1 MSTKAR
7 GHVGIM
13 NGPSKFDLMVS
24 LFTTVPVRV
33 PVLFKTE
40 NHGDFSA
47 IITGVRWEDGSGESW
62 IIEGYS
68 VFAAGARFTGYFS
81 TKDRRGHIK
90 FLP

>member
-1 MSTKAR
+1 MSAKTN
-7 GHVGIM
+7 GHVDIV

-24 LFTTVPVRV
+24 LFSTKPASH
-33 PVLFKTE
+33 PVLFKTK
-40 NHGDFSA
+40 NHGDFTA
-47 IITGVRWEDGSGESW
+47 TITGVRWEDGSGESW

-68 VFAAGARFTGYFS
+68 ALAAGARFTGYFS